1 MKKLLLITTL
11 SILFISCNRY
21 VDVRLTSNNS
31 IVRCL
36 NESRIK
42 YPESTQVCVHN
53 NRSDMWYICTDG
65 EMKDTTI
72 FRKSGPIKHRIGKV
86 SKFY

>member
-11 SILFISCNRY
+11 SIFLVSCNQY
-21 VDVRLTSNNS
+21 VNVRLTNNS
-31 IVRCL
+31 LVRCL

-42 YPESTQVCVHN
+42 YNELTQVCVHN
-53 NRSDMWYICTDG
+53 NRNDMWYICIDG

-86 SKFY
+86 SRFY